1 MKKSLFFLFA
11 AVSPALLGQ
20 VMTVTVDQDACSV
33 CPSDVASKRDI
44 ECYKLAVDQGH
55 ADAQFNLGMLCM

>member
-1 MKKSLFFLFA
+1 MLFLNYKQSYMKKLLLFLFA

-44 ECYKLAVDQGH
+44 KCYK
-55 ADAQFNLGMLCM
+55 